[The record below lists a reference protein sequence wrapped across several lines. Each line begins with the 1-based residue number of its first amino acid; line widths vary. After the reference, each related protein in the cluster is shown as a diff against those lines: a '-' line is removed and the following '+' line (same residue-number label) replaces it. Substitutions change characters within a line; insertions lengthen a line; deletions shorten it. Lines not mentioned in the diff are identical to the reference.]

1 MDMALSSIQPLR
13 DLSRNWDVDVAS
25 CLEEYLQEL
34 AGIHPQQLKNLAARE
49 STADGNSRNLVT
61 RESNEG
67 KNNNNNRKKNECYEV
82 PNFAHAALILQNSSN
97 VYSRKVDY
105 LFTLVFKALDEFF
118 DASKIASLT
127 SSSSAASK
135 RRGNKPAV
143 DSDVDDFF
151 QYDPQEWFLL
161 LDDVVPEDRTQK
173 KINMKEEED
182 EEEENKGP
190 SIFGRRD
197 RTSDASSTNT
207 STNKNDVTH
216 LSLGAT
222 LAGLNVTKLDR
233 TSSGGTYGTSISS
246 GSKSSVQQQRAL
258 LGILNNGSLRLMAGQ
273 CDVGE
278 DGILLMPG
286 SQSSSNSNSKGNNST
301 IDGTVTNESLM
312 TNRDSLGDGDNT
324 EKNDNINMNNNNNNE
339 QLPPQA
345 GTDIDIDG
353 GPKNLFGDTVHN
365 DDMNV
370 NTNSHDDDDNDHYD
384 NDDEG
389 PGFVMN
395 DNDDNENDDDGG
407 MSSGAMAMDIEE
419 NVATVGSTLS
429 SSLST
434 KRVAFAEST
443 EEQEL
448 ERRRKQQQHQ
458 QEEQKKKE
466 RVDPWALLDPHS
478 MGDSSYTLK
487 PLKKGKTYRL
497 PKGITRPPSEC
508 VTGSA
513 TIHHPPPPPPPET
526 SMNQSI
532 LILKH
537 KTRRMKR
544 ATITQPPTIN
554 RTGKGG
560 LFQLR
565 PSLAVETFRV
575 AMGKQ
580 LPESIDLQNKINFRG
595 LAYGEEFLYI
605 AKQNAKLRAA
615 KRREEKKQQQGT
627 TTTTGGTTPPSSY
640 DEQQQQFNS
649 GENNNDD
656 YGDGDDDDNGAGFDF
671 GGGGGDYDDDDD
683 DDNDNNNDNNANT
696 GNAGMSS
703 LDEAFQRN
711 RNNGSGDGTGTGTGD
726 GSSAAGGGEAGQ
738 TFEELCRAHIQAFAK
753 SAEKFA
759 LTTKLSDR
767 ISQWQKYLQPILD
780 EEEQKTTFDIHRY
793 GQMLLETAMK
803 ARAEAAAEAA
813 AAASRAME
821 EEDDDNETQKKRSS
835 TEQET
840 HDLLD
845 FEVVTRGCTRSDICR
860 MFLASLT
867 LANAGNI
874 KIEEGMDGYKFD
886 IITDK
891 VENPMETYQA
901 PSTQDEDD
909 ED

>member
-1 MDMALSSIQPLR
+1 
-13 DLSRNWDVDVAS
+13 
-25 CLEEYLQEL
+25 
-34 AGIHPQQLKNLAARE
+34 
-49 STADGNSRNLVT
+49 
-61 RESNEG
+61 
-67 KNNNNNRKKNECYEV
+67 
-82 PNFAHAALILQNSSN
+82 
-97 VYSRKVDY
+97 
-105 LFTLVFKALDEFF
+105 
-118 DASKIASLT
+118 
-127 SSSSAASK
+127 
-135 RRGNKPAV
+135 
-143 DSDVDDFF
+143 
-151 QYDPQEWFLL
+151 
-161 LDDVVPEDRTQK
+161 
-173 KINMKEEED
+173 
-182 EEEENKGP
+182 
-190 SIFGRRD
+190 
-197 RTSDASSTNT
+197 
-207 STNKNDVTH
+207 
-216 LSLGAT
+216 
-222 LAGLNVTKLDR
+222 
-233 TSSGGTYGTSISS
+233 
-246 GSKSSVQQQRAL
+246 
-258 LGILNNGSLRLMAGQ
+258 
-273 CDVGE
+273 
-278 DGILLMPG
+278 
-286 SQSSSNSNSKGNNST
+286 
-301 IDGTVTNESLM
+301 
-312 TNRDSLGDGDNT
+312 
-324 EKNDNINMNNNNNNE
+324 
-339 QLPPQA
+339 
-345 GTDIDIDG
+345 
-353 GPKNLFGDTVHN
+353 
-365 DDMNV
+365 
-370 NTNSHDDDDNDHYD
+370 
-384 NDDEG
+384 
-389 PGFVMN
+389 
-395 DNDDNENDDDGG
+395 
-407 MSSGAMAMDIEE
+407 
-419 NVATVGSTLS
+419 
-429 SSLST
+429 
-434 KRVAFAEST
+434 
-443 EEQEL
+443 
-448 ERRRKQQQHQ
+448 
-458 QEEQKKKE
+458 
-466 RVDPWALLDPHS
+466 VDPWALLDPHS
-478 MGDSSYTLK
+478 MGDASYTLK

-508 VTGSA
+508 VTGSS
-513 TIHHPPPPPPPET
+513 TIHHPPPPPQEI

-615 KRREEKKQQQGT
+615 KRREEKKQQQQGTTTGT
-627 TTTTGGTTPPSSY
+627 TTTPSSY
-640 DEQQQQFNS
+640 DEQQQFNS

-656 YGDGDDDDNGAGFDF
+656 YGDDNDDDDNGAGFDF

-683 DDNDNNNDNNANT
+683 DDNDNNNNANT

-803 ARAEAAAEAA
+803 ARAEAAAETA
-813 AAASRAME
+813 AAASRAAME
-821 EEDDDNETQKKRSS
+821 EEDDDETQKKRISA
-835 TEQET
+835 QE

-901 PSTQDEDD
+901 PSTQDDD
-909 ED
+909 DDD